1 MIFAIITLSAFL
13 VLTSFLFI
21 KKGQGLKMME
31 KDLNNLKNQYKGIID
46 VEKEVEKKKT
56 ELNTL
61 SLNISNL
68 NIDFAKQKEQLGQ
81 DFKDK
86 RDIFEKLLKEISILE
101 ENLEDISFGLYKPHY
116 DYKSSEEF
124 KQKLDTLREK
134 QKEIIKNEKATILPT
149 GLTLG
154 GSESEGKKMAL
165 QYSKIMLR
173 AFNGECDSAIAK
185 VSWNNMSNMEA
196 RIEKAYEAINKLGS
210 KLGISIAQ
218 NYFDIKLEELRLEFE
233 LEEKVYQEKE
243 EQRKIREQ
251 MREEEKVL
259 KEIEKAQKDAEA
271 EEVRYQKALEKA
283 KSEVEKAKG
292 AELDK
297 LNEKIKQLEVSLE
310 KAHEQKERAISQ
322 AQLTKSGHVYII
334 SNIGSFGE
342 HVYKIGMTR
351 RLEPL
356 DRVKELGDASVPFDF
371 DVHGMI
377 YSDNAPGLE
386 NTLHRHL
393 ESKRLNLVNS
403 RAEFFQ
409 TTIEEIELII
419 EEFKLTVTLTK
430 LAEAREYRET
440 VALRQA
446 KTLKDQSRE
455 NPTQIEKELRKFPI
469 SLDY

>member
-1 MIFAIITLSAFL
+1 MIIAIIILSACV
-13 VLTSFLFI
+13 VLMTFLFF
-21 KKGQGLKMME
+21 KKGQGLKQTE
-31 KDLNNLKNQYKGIID
+31 TDLNNFKNQYKGIID
-46 VEKEVEKKKT
+46 VEKEVEKKNT

-61 SLNISNL
+61 NLNISTL
-68 NIDFAKQKEQLGQ
+68 STDFAKQKEQLGQ
-81 DFKDK
+81 DFKAK
-86 RDIFEKLLKEISILE
+86 RDVFEKLLKEISILE

-124 KQKLDTLREK
+124 KQKLDALREK

-154 GSESEGKKMAL
+154 GSESEGKKMSL

-196 RIEKAYEAINKLGS
+196 RIEKAFEAINKLGT

-218 NYFDIKLEELRLEFE
+218 NYYEIKLEELRLEFE

-297 LNEKIKQLEVSLE
+297 LNEKIKQLEGSLE

-393 ESKRLNLVNS
+393 ESKRLKLVNS

-409 TTIEEIELII
+409 TTIDEIEQII
-419 EEFKLTVTLTK
+419 KEFNLTVTLTK

-446 KTLKDQSRE
+446 KTSNGQVGE
-455 NPTQIEKELRKFPI
+455 NKTQIEKELQKFPT
-469 SLDY
+469 SLD